1 MKLLIRWLITAVALF
16 VAQRLVPG
24 ITVVPGSLEP
34 WQALAAMAAVL
45 GLVNALIRPVLSL
58 LTCPIQ
64 LATLGLFTL
73 VLNALMLWLAGK
85 LTVGLF
91 AVGLS
96 FDRPLTVLW
105 GSIVVSL
112 VSLALSAVLVDG
124 SKDRA

>member
-1 MKLLIRWLITAVALF
+1 MKLLIRWVITAVALF

-24 ITVVPGSLEP
+24 IAVVAGDLEP
-34 WQALAAMAAVL
+34 WQALVAMAAVL

-73 VLNALMLWLAGK
+73 ALNALMLWLAGRMSIA
-85 LTVGLF
+85 LF
-91 AVGLS
+91 QVGLS

-112 VSLALSAVLVDG
+112 VSLALSAVLVEEK
-124 SKDRA
+124 SK